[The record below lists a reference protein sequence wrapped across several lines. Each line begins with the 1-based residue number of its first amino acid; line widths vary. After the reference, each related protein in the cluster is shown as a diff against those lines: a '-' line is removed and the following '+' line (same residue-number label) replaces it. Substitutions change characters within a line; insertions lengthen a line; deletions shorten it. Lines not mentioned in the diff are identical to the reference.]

1 MTDMNLDNFKDK
13 LEDLL
18 FSVLQRLPEK
28 LIPQPAMDWMFTYIE
43 KRTQEIQRQIVRQNW
58 KKAELEQI
66 LTELQQDKVKAPTQ
80 D

>member
-1 MTDMNLDNFKDK
+1 MNLDKFKDK

-28 LIPQPAMDWMFTYIE
+28 IIPQPAMDWMFSYVE
-43 KRTQEIQRQIVRQNW
+43 KRTQEIQHQIVRQNW

-66 LTELQQDKVKAPTQ
+66 LTELQQDKEKAPMSE
-80 D
+80 

>member
-1 MTDMNLDNFKDK
+1 MDRLEDK

-18 FSVLQRLPEK
+18 FSILQLFPEI
-28 LIPQPAMDWMFTYIE
+28 LIPQPAMDWIFACVE
-43 KRTQEIQRQIVRQNW
+43 KRTQEIQHQIVRQNW

-66 LTELQQDKVKAPTQ
+66 ISELQQDKEIAPTP

>member
-1 MTDMNLDNFKDK
+1 MNLDKFKDK

-28 LIPQPAMDWMFTYIE
+28 LIPQPAMDWMFSYVE
-43 KRTQEIQRQIVRQNW
+43 KRTQEIQHQIVWQNW

-66 LTELQQDKVKAPTQ
+66 LTELQQDTEKAPMSE
-80 D
+80 